1 MVMNWFTWICYIVSA
16 KNNQTHVQTAPV
28 DLLYVLQPKDLGEV
42 TTCEPHS
49 RSKKSEFKDQWVKF
63 EMYVLVILA
72 WNTKKASTATYIQAI
87 QALNSYVC
95 SHLSSLWSSLAL
107 LHNILRSNVSSLVN
121 PLGSLLRVLLSSLHF
136 TVRAKKMFIC
146 LRGSGHDIEVQYKR
160 VGSFSQVQIEKSE
173 FFKNLELGVM

>member
-136 TVRAKKMFIC
+136 TVRAKKCSYVWEALVMILKC
-146 LRGSGHDIEVQYKR
+146 NIKGSVLFPDPNWKIWIFQK
-160 VGSFSQVQIEKSE
+160 
-173 FFKNLELGVM
+173 L